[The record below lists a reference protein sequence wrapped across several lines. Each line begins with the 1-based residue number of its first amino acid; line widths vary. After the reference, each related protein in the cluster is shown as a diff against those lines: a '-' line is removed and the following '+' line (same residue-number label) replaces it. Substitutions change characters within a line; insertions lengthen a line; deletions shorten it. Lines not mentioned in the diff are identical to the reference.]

1 MKRFLVF
8 LFAVAFAGQAWAE
21 YFTIDN
27 LTYYIFDAENHLVEV
42 SKGPTEPTGSLEIPG
57 EVTYPA
63 ENGIKYTVT
72 TIYEYG
78 FINCKG
84 LTSITIGYGVTNIG
98 MLAFNGCSNLKSI
111 NIPNSV
117 TTIGEAVFCGC
128 TNLTSISIP
137 ESIISI
143 GKNAFS
149 ECNNLE
155 RASFASIE
163 SLCSIIFESA
173 SANPI
178 RRYLYINNV
187 KKTSITI
194 PQGVTSIGDYAF
206 YACDVNSITI
216 GNDVTTIGKYA
227 FNGCR
232 ATTITIPE
240 SVISIG
246 EAAFL
251 DCNCLN
257 SITIPESITSISGRM
272 FSNCALTSINIPNN
286 ISVIDMEAFWGC
298 THLTSVTI
306 GSGVETIG
314 TDAFKN
320 CPIETLTYNSNIAGT
335 KLDGLT
341 TLETVNIGDAVT
353 TISNGAFRNSTGLT
367 AINVSADNDNFCSID
382 GVVFSKDQKTLIR
395 CPAGKSGSYTI
406 PDGVT
411 TIGKYAF
418 YGCKSLTSVTI
429 PNSVTSIGSFAF
441 YNCGL
446 GSIIIPESVESI
458 ADNAFGSC
466 LKLKSITIPGSVK
479 SVGNSAFSMCVLE
492 SVIFEDGV
500 ASIGSSAFSNCKK
513 LKSVT
518 IPNSVTSIGE
528 NAFYECNKL
537 ESVTL
542 PNNIT
547 SIKYAT
553 FSGCSSLPA
562 INIPEG
568 VTSIADY
575 AFNGC
580 SSFTSITIPG
590 SVTSM
595 SHGAFYGCSGLTAVC
610 IPESVT
616 SFGKYVFKNC
626 TNLAGVCYEG
636 SNVPEFGES
645 MFDGD
650 DGLNYVCVPAT
661 YMGESWGSKPIM
673 KSGHQVTIEPATAT
687 CTEPGLSEGSYCSYC
702 GKVFAVQQAVSAFG
716 HSYSATIVAP
726 TCTKIGYTTHTCS
739 ACNDTYNSDTVSAK
753 GHKPDSVEF
762 ENIVPATCTAAGSK
776 DSVVFCSVCQVEIS
790 REERAI
796 PALGHTEVVN
806 EAVAPTCT
814 KAGKTE
820 GKYCSVCSAV
830 IKLPIAIPATGHTAD
845 SVEFE
850 NVVPA
855 TCTAAGSKDSV
866 VFCSVCQDELLREK
880 KVIPAKG
887 HTIVIDEAVEP
898 TCTKTGLG
906 EGKHCSVCNEYEW
919 TQELIP
925 PLGHDFGKYVYNNDA
940 TLEADGT
947 ETATCSRCGE
957 KDTRVAEGTKLNATA
972 VSDAAASTLSVYAHH
987 NTIVVENAT
996 DEIFVYNAMG
1006 TLIRRDVA
1014 CRVRMVISATAPG
1027 IYIVKVGGT
1036 VKRVMVN

>member
-1 MKRFLVF
+1 M
-8 LFAVAFAGQAWAE
+8 
-21 YFTIDN
+21 
-27 LTYYIFDAENHLVEV
+27 
-42 SKGPTEPTGSLEIPG
+42 
-57 EVTYPA
+57 
-63 ENGIKYTVT
+63 
-72 TIYEYG
+72 
-78 FINCKG
+78 
-84 LTSITIGYGVTNIG
+84 
-98 MLAFNGCSNLKSI
+98 
-111 NIPNSV
+111 
-117 TTIGEAVFCGC
+117 
-128 TNLTSISIP
+128 
-137 ESIISI
+137 
-143 GKNAFS
+143 
-149 ECNNLE
+149 
-155 RASFASIE
+155 
-163 SLCSIIFESA
+163 
-173 SANPI
+173 
-178 RRYLYINNV
+178 
-187 KKTSITI
+187 
-194 PQGVTSIGDYAF
+194 
-206 YACDVNSITI
+206 
-216 GNDVTTIGKYA
+216 
-227 FNGCR
+227 
-232 ATTITIPE
+232 
-240 SVISIG
+240 
-246 EAAFL
+246 
-251 DCNCLN
+251 
-257 SITIPESITSISGRM
+257 
-272 FSNCALTSINIPNN
+272 
-286 ISVIDMEAFWGC
+286 
-298 THLTSVTI
+298 
-306 GSGVETIG
+306 
-314 TDAFKN
+314 
-320 CPIETLTYNSNIAGT
+320 
-335 KLDGLT
+335 
-341 TLETVNIGDAVT
+341 
-353 TISNGAFRNSTGLT
+353 
-367 AINVSADNDNFCSID
+367 
-382 GVVFSKDQKTLIR
+382 FSKDKKTLIR

-411 TIGKYAF
+411 AIGKYAF
-418 YGCKSLTSVTI
+418 CGCKSLSSVTI
-429 PNSVTSIGSFAF
+429 PNSVTSIGDFAF
-441 YNCGL
+441 YQCHGL
-446 GSIIIPESVESI
+446 ESIAIPESVESI

-492 SVIFEDGV
+492 SVIFENGV
-500 ASIGSSAFSNCKK
+500 TSIGSSVFSNCKK

-518 IPNSVTSIGE
+518 IPNSVTSIGQS
-528 NAFYECNKL
+528 AFYECSNL

-547 SIKYAT
+547 SIKYGM

-595 SHGAFYGCSGLTAVC
+595 GHGAFYGCSGLTAVC

-626 TNLAGVCYEG
+626 TDLAGVCYEG
-636 SNVPEFGES
+636 CNVPEFGET

-661 YMGESWGSKPIM
+661 YTGDSWGGKPIM
-673 KSGHQVTIEPATAT
+673 KSGHQVTTEPATAT

-726 TCTKIGYTTHTCS
+726 TCTEIGYTTHTCS

-753 GHKPDSVEF
+753 GHNPDSVEF

-806 EAVAPTCT
+806 EAVVPTCT

-820 GKYCSVCSAV
+820 GKYCSVCNAV

-845 SVEFE
+845 SVAFE
-850 NVVPA
+850 NVVAA
-855 TCTAAGSKDSV
+855 TCTVAGTKDSV
-866 VFCSVCQDELLREK
+866 VYCSVCQDELSRETK
-880 KVIPAKG
+880 EIPAKG
-887 HTIVIDEAVEP
+887 HTVVIDEAVEP

-906 EGKHCSVCNEYEW
+906 EGKHCSVCNEYDW

-947 ETATCSRCGE
+947 ETAICSRCGE
-957 KDTRVAEGTKLNATA
+957 KDTHVAEGTKLNATA
-972 VSDAAASTLSVYAHH
+972 VSDAASTLNIYANH
-987 NTIVVENAT
+987 NIIVVENAT
-996 DEIFVYNAMG
+996 DEIRVYEAMG
-1006 TLIRRDVA
+1006 KLICRDVA
-1014 CRVRMVISATAPG
+1014 CRVRTEIRITTPG
-1027 IYIVKVGGT
+1027 VYIVKTGNA